1 MLKVII
7 ADDEPKVNLLLQKIV
22 DWEKL
27 GYQIAGTANDGERAL
42 QLIEEEKPDV
52 MMTDIRMPGVD
63 GMELI
68 RRAKELR
75 PDLVFIVVS
84 GYRQFEYAQT
94 ALKYGVTDYLLK
106 PVNAEEL
113 TQLLIRI
120 REEEE
125 KKRRLDNWTASVD
138 RQLRENEWKKR
149 EQLVDNLRE
158 YAQENRELNGYESLN
173 QEYGCDFHEGTYQ
186 VIIIKP
192 DIPSAE
198 EHGDAY
204 RIMMKRSLSV
214 VQKALEQFADES
226 AAAVHAEGIMV
237 VIYKEKYDPVQLRQ
251 FLTRVRREIE
261 NQRDLFWGIIV
272 TMAMGGEKHRIQ
284 ELPQSMKEAV
294 QLCKNRIDQHA
305 AHEKVLYEKTMR
317 TLKTR
322 EFTSQMLN
330 PPIILTIGSTEEV
343 LLKKYMKYFQEIG
356 EYLDSKKISMEVAR
370 TEGIMT
376 ARRASGSQIYDC
388 YMEISD
394 AVLTGI
400 RQNEKLDIDKIRKDL
415 IYGFYRCTT
424 TSEAFGFLR
433 EYISDLIENFE
444 KKKET
449 KEQKPITEA
458 RKYIQ
463 EHYLEPLKLEDVSK
477 HIGFNATYFSSVFK
491 KETGKNFLD
500 YVTELRMNKAKQL
513 LCSGEMS
520 VNDVAEAVGYQDLKY
535 FSRLFKKNAGISP
548 SDYKKMYQ

>member
-27 GYQIAGTANDGERAL
+27 GYQIAGTANDGERAF

-52 MMTDIRMPGVD
+52 LMTDIRMPGVD

-204 RIMMKRSLSV
+204 RIM
-214 VQKALEQFADES
+214 
-226 AAAVHAEGIMV
+226 V

-294 QLCKNRIDQHA
+294 QLCKNRITGGKGGWLSWDA
-305 AHEKVLYEKTMR
+305 GDNE
-317 TLKTR
+317 TR
-322 EFTSQMLN
+322 EDYEML
-330 PPIILTIGSTEEV
+330 PEER
-343 LLKKYMKYFQEIG
+343 KYFQEIG

-370 TEGIMT
+370 TEGTMT

-400 RQNEKLDIDKIRKDL
+400 RQNEKLDIDKIRK
-415 IYGFYRCTT
+415 
-424 TSEAFGFLR
+424 
-433 EYISDLIENFE
+433 DLIENFE

>member
-52 MMTDIRMPGVD
+52 LMTDIRMPGVD

-214 VQKALEQFADES
+214 VQKALE
-226 AAAVHAEGIMV
+226 
-237 VIYKEKYDPVQLRQ
+237 
-251 FLTRVRREIE
+251 
-261 NQRDLFWGIIV
+261 
-272 TMAMGGEKHRIQ
+272 
-284 ELPQSMKEAV
+284 
-294 QLCKNRIDQHA
+294 
-305 AHEKVLYEKTMR
+305 
-317 TLKTR
+317 
-322 EFTSQMLN
+322 
-330 PPIILTIGSTEEV
+330 
-343 LLKKYMKYFQEIG
+343 
-356 EYLDSKKISMEVAR
+356 
-370 TEGIMT
+370 
-376 ARRASGSQIYDC
+376 
-388 YMEISD
+388 
-394 AVLTGI
+394 
-400 RQNEKLDIDKIRKDL
+400 
-415 IYGFYRCTT
+415 
-424 TSEAFGFLR
+424 
-433 EYISDLIENFE
+433 
-444 KKKET
+444 
-449 KEQKPITEA
+449 
-458 RKYIQ
+458 
-463 EHYLEPLKLEDVSK
+463 
-477 HIGFNATYFSSVFK
+477 
-491 KETGKNFLD
+491 
-500 YVTELRMNKAKQL
+500 
-513 LCSGEMS
+513 
-520 VNDVAEAVGYQDLKY
+520 
-535 FSRLFKKNAGISP
+535 
-548 SDYKKMYQ
+548 

>member
-1 MLKVII
+1 
-7 ADDEPKVNLLLQKIV
+7 
-22 DWEKL
+22 
-27 GYQIAGTANDGERAL
+27 
-42 QLIEEEKPDV
+42 
-52 MMTDIRMPGVD
+52 
-63 GMELI
+63 
-68 RRAKELR
+68 
-75 PDLVFIVVS
+75 
-84 GYRQFEYAQT
+84 
-94 ALKYGVTDYLLK
+94 
-106 PVNAEEL
+106 
-113 TQLLIRI
+113 
-120 REEEE
+120 
-125 KKRRLDNWTASVD
+125 
-138 RQLRENEWKKR
+138 
-149 EQLVDNLRE
+149 
-158 YAQENRELNGYESLN
+158 
-173 QEYGCDFHEGTYQ
+173 
-186 VIIIKP
+186 
-192 DIPSAE
+192 
-198 EHGDAY
+198 
-204 RIMMKRSLSV
+204 
-214 VQKALEQFADES
+214 
-226 AAAVHAEGIMV
+226 MV

-294 QLCKNRIDQHA
+294 QLCKNRITGGKGGWLSWDA
-305 AHEKVLYEKTMR
+305 GDNE
-317 TLKTR
+317 TR
-322 EFTSQMLN
+322 EDYEML
-330 PPIILTIGSTEEV
+330 PEER
-343 LLKKYMKYFQEIG
+343 KYFQEIG

>member
-1 MLKVII
+1 
-7 ADDEPKVNLLLQKIV
+7 
-22 DWEKL
+22 
-27 GYQIAGTANDGERAL
+27 
-42 QLIEEEKPDV
+42 
-52 MMTDIRMPGVD
+52 
-63 GMELI
+63 
-68 RRAKELR
+68 
-75 PDLVFIVVS
+75 
-84 GYRQFEYAQT
+84 
-94 ALKYGVTDYLLK
+94 
-106 PVNAEEL
+106 
-113 TQLLIRI
+113 
-120 REEEE
+120 
-125 KKRRLDNWTASVD
+125 
-138 RQLRENEWKKR
+138 
-149 EQLVDNLRE
+149 
-158 YAQENRELNGYESLN
+158 
-173 QEYGCDFHEGTYQ
+173 
-186 VIIIKP
+186 
-192 DIPSAE
+192 
-198 EHGDAY
+198 
-204 RIMMKRSLSV
+204 
-214 VQKALEQFADES
+214 
-226 AAAVHAEGIMV
+226 
-237 VIYKEKYDPVQLRQ
+237 
-251 FLTRVRREIE
+251 
-261 NQRDLFWGIIV
+261 
-272 TMAMGGEKHRIQ
+272 
-284 ELPQSMKEAV
+284 
-294 QLCKNRIDQHA
+294 
-305 AHEKVLYEKTMR
+305 
-317 TLKTR
+317 
-322 EFTSQMLN
+322 
-330 PPIILTIGSTEEV
+330 
-343 LLKKYMKYFQEIG
+343 
-356 EYLDSKKISMEVAR
+356 MEVAR

-433 EYISDLIENFE
+433 KYISDLIENFE

-458 RKYIQ
+458 KKYIQ

>member
-1 MLKVII
+1 MNRGLELEGQRFGHLTVLKRL
-7 ADDEPKVNLLLQKIV
+7 DERENRYIMWLCRCDCGNEIKVNTRRLVRGTVDNCGCILEKTARRGPVAEDLTGQRFGKLVAVRRIRSQNGRTRWECRCDCGNIHIV
-22 DWEKL
+22 
-27 GYQIAGTANDGERAL
+27 TAH
-42 QLIEEEKPDV
+42 
-52 MMTDIRMPGVD
+52 
-63 GMELI
+63 
-68 RRAKELR
+68 
-75 PDLVFIVVS
+75 
-84 GYRQFEYAQT
+84 

-294 QLCKNRIDQHA
+294 QLCKNRITGGKGGWLSWDA
-305 AHEKVLYEKTMR
+305 GDNE
-317 TLKTR
+317 TR
-322 EFTSQMLN
+322 EDYEML
-330 PPIILTIGSTEEV
+330 PEER
-343 LLKKYMKYFQEIG
+343 KYFQEIG

>member
-52 MMTDIRMPGVD
+52 LMTDIRMPGVD

-237 VIYKEKYDPVQLRQ
+237 VIYKEKYDSVQLRQ

-294 QLCKNRIDQHA
+294 QLCKNRITGGKGGWLSWDA
-305 AHEKVLYEKTMR
+305 GDNA
-317 TLKTR
+317 TR
-322 EFTSQMLN
+322 EDYEML
-330 PPIILTIGSTEEV
+330 PEER
-343 LLKKYMKYFQEIG
+343 KYFQEIG

-424 TSEAFGFLR
+424 TSEVFGFLR
-433 EYISDLIENFE
+433 KYISDLIENFE

-548 SDYKKMYQ
+548 SDYKKLYQ

>member
-1 MLKVII
+1 MLIKIVTKTTGEIMLKVII

-52 MMTDIRMPGVD
+52 LMTDIRMPGVD

-68 RRAKELR
+68 RRAKEIR

-125 KKRRLDNWTASVD
+125 KKKRLDTWTASVD

-198 EHGDAY
+198 EHEDAY

-294 QLCKNRIDQHA
+294 QLCKNRITGGKGGWLSWDDGDNTTK
-305 AHEKVLYEKTMR
+305 EDYE
-317 TLKTR
+317 
-322 EFTSQMLN
+322 ML
-330 PPIILTIGSTEEV
+330 PEER
-343 LLKKYMKYFQEIG
+343 KYFQEIG

-376 ARRASGSQIYDC
+376 ARRVSGSQIYDC

-424 TSEAFGFLR
+424 TSEVFGFLR
-433 EYISDLIENFE
+433 KYISDLIENFE

-458 RKYIQ
+458 KKYIQ
-463 EHYLEPLKLEDVSK
+463 EHYQEPLKLEDVSK

>member
-52 MMTDIRMPGVD
+52 LMTDIRMPGVD

-294 QLCKNRIDQHA
+294 QLCKNRITGGKGGWLSWDA
-305 AHEKVLYEKTMR
+305 GDNE
-317 TLKTR
+317 TR
-322 EFTSQMLN
+322 EDYEML
-330 PPIILTIGSTEEV
+330 PEERNISRRSENIWTA
-343 LLKKYMKYFQEIG
+343 KKSPWR
-356 EYLDSKKISMEVAR
+356 LP
-370 TEGIMT
+370 
-376 ARRASGSQIYDC
+376 
-388 YMEISD
+388 
-394 AVLTGI
+394 
-400 RQNEKLDIDKIRKDL
+400 
-415 IYGFYRCTT
+415 
-424 TSEAFGFLR
+424 
-433 EYISDLIENFE
+433 
-444 KKKET
+444 
-449 KEQKPITEA
+449 EQKG
-458 RKYIQ
+458 
-463 EHYLEPLKLEDVSK
+463 S
-477 HIGFNATYFSSVFK
+477 
-491 KETGKNFLD
+491 
-500 YVTELRMNKAKQL
+500 
-513 LCSGEMS
+513 
-520 VNDVAEAVGYQDLKY
+520 
-535 FSRLFKKNAGISP
+535 
-548 SDYKKMYQ
+548 

>member
-52 MMTDIRMPGVD
+52 LMTDIRMPGVD

-204 RIMMKRSLSV
+204 RIM
-214 VQKALEQFADES
+214 
-226 AAAVHAEGIMV
+226 V

-294 QLCKNRIDQHA
+294 QLCKNRITGGKGGWLSWDA
-305 AHEKVLYEKTMR
+305 GDNE
-317 TLKTR
+317 TR
-322 EFTSQMLN
+322 EDYEML
-330 PPIILTIGSTEEV
+330 PEER
-343 LLKKYMKYFQEIG
+343 KYFQEIG

-370 TEGIMT
+370 TEGTMT

-400 RQNEKLDIDKIRKDL
+400 RQNEKLDIDKIRK
-415 IYGFYRCTT
+415 
-424 TSEAFGFLR
+424 
-433 EYISDLIENFE
+433 DLIENFE

>member
-52 MMTDIRMPGVD
+52 LMTDIRMPGVD

-106 PVNAEEL
+106 PINAEEL

-204 RIMMKRSLSV
+204 RIM
-214 VQKALEQFADES
+214 
-226 AAAVHAEGIMV
+226 V

-294 QLCKNRIDQHA
+294 QLCKNRITGGKGGWLSWDA
-305 AHEKVLYEKTMR
+305 GDNE
-317 TLKTR
+317 TR
-322 EFTSQMLN
+322 EDYEML
-330 PPIILTIGSTEEV
+330 PEER
-343 LLKKYMKYFQEIG
+343 KYFQEIG

-370 TEGIMT
+370 TEGTMT

-400 RQNEKLDIDKIRKDL
+400 RQNEKLDIDKIRK
-415 IYGFYRCTT
+415 
-424 TSEAFGFLR
+424 
-433 EYISDLIENFE
+433 DLIENFE

>member
-52 MMTDIRMPGVD
+52 LMTDIRMLGVD

-204 RIMMKRSLSV
+204 RIM
-214 VQKALEQFADES
+214 
-226 AAAVHAEGIMV
+226 V

-294 QLCKNRIDQHA
+294 QLCKNRITGGKGGWLSWDA
-305 AHEKVLYEKTMR
+305 GDNE
-317 TLKTR
+317 TR
-322 EFTSQMLN
+322 EDYEML
-330 PPIILTIGSTEEV
+330 PEER
-343 LLKKYMKYFQEIG
+343 KYFQEIG

-370 TEGIMT
+370 TEGTMT

-400 RQNEKLDIDKIRKDL
+400 RQNEKLDIDKIRK
-415 IYGFYRCTT
+415 
-424 TSEAFGFLR
+424 
-433 EYISDLIENFE
+433 DLIENFE